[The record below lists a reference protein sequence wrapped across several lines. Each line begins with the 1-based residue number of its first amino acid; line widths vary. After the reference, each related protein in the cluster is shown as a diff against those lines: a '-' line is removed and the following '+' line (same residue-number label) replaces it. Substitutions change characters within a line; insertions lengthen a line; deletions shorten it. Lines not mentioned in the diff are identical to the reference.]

1 MKLKQNENARNVDLN
16 FSFDTIENFDSHI
29 ELSIPNYKHIWE
41 LINSLSSYF
50 IVKNTNVYDLGC
62 STGIGL
68 KHLLFRNKVE
78 NVKFIGYDNSENMI
92 KQSHNTK
99 DYHIVQA
106 DITDENLTFPNASLI
121 LLIFTLQF
129 LPTSKKIALLK
140 RVYDSLLIGG
150 AMILTEKIFSET
162 GKIQDIFTFS
172 YYDFKEQ
179 NFSKEEILNK
189 QHDLRYIMKN
199 NTDTEIK
206 KILSK
211 IGFSYIEPFFQSL
224 QFKGYLCIK

>member
-1 MKLKQNENARNVDLN
+1 MKLKQNENAQNAVSN
-16 FSFDTIENFDSHI
+16 FSFDTINDFDSHI

-62 STGIGL
+62 STGLGL
-68 KHLLFRNKVE
+68 KLLLFKNKVE
-78 NVKFIGYDNSENMI
+78 NVKFIGYDSSENLI
-92 KQSHNTK
+92 KESRNTK
-99 DYHIVQA
+99 DYHIVNV

-140 RVYDSLLIGG
+140 RIYDSLLTGG

-162 GKIQDIFTFS
+162 GRIQDIFTFS

-179 NFSKEEILNK
+179 NFSKEDILNK

-224 QFKGYLCIK
+224 QFKGWLCIK

>member
-189 QHDLRYIMKN
+189 QYDLRYIMKN